1 MPSYRQVLPCPAAS
15 RFLMILLHYEQSRAA
30 IFWLTNEVC
39 VLGWR
44 SVHLGNTSPEK
55 KRRVRPL
62 KPCAGT
68 DVEGCLSP
76 SGGQSLLKLEK
87 DHDREETPT
96 FHHYITI
103 VPKDQAPSPIFLAG
117 YQKGPSALYP
127 GISGQCHRGAVA
139 RGIAGQGSKS
149 HPIPEERV
157 SVQWGLVGTTVG
169 RSIRVEGQMGIPL
182 IFSIIDTHKPE
193 APRSSPG
200 KAFMEAGVLL
210 AVSGS
215 WLLTRR
221 QF

>member
-149 HPIPEERV
+149 SHSRGASEC
-157 SVQWGLVGTTVG
+157 SVGTCRNNCRALYQGG
-169 RSIRVEGQMGIPL
+169 RANGNPP
-182 IFSIIDTHKPE
+182 D
-193 APRSSPG
+193 
-200 KAFMEAGVLL
+200 LL
-210 AVSGS
+210 DYRHS
-215 WLLTRR
+215 
-221 QF
+221 